1 MHVYSKLALI
11 ALVFLAYAASFAQ
24 STPQTLNTYS
34 KNGQPLYIE
43 GYIPHP
49 QAPENGV
56 RKVYLLIEKGII
68 KRRSF
73 KPFTVSS
80 TTRKITE
87 RAYGA
92 LLLSSGFIDLHGHL
106 KYNVIPLW
114 QEAHGQFGNR
124 FDWRSNS
131 SYKKNVTSY
140 LNNDALGDNTDSKS
154 LYCQTYHYAEI
165 KSLLGGVTSVQGL
178 GQDANCTAG
187 LLARNVEIASDY
199 DETTGIRVS
208 SEMINPSSTNYLQS
222 TIFPEIIINP
232 KTIDSIY
239 NEKIA
244 LASATATTIPSAFK
258 SFMELRTNYLKYFSR
273 IIPVGDIRGLI
284 AHLSEG
290 RPLDSYNRLE
300 YKIAR
305 ATGLAQK
312 GLIIVHGV
320 GLDDQDFKHAS
331 DNNISIVWSPFSNLL
346 LYGQTLNLTQALA
359 HGINISLGAD
369 WSPSGSKNLLD
380 EVKIAKKY
388 LALSQQSISDR
399 KLYEMMTINPA
410 KALKLENKIGQIA
423 ENYLADIVAFKLK
436 SFRKNPFTQIIDSDP
451 SDIQLVMVGG
461 EINIAKERFFKN
473 SKAAEYILSS
483 DEIEKN
489 HDCEPYKFTQFSNNS
504 VNYSDLVSRLKNVF
518 PVFDTATSC
527 NDDYYKKSTN
537 SISELMRNGQIST
550 NNTEDERK
558 FDSLQKQ
565 IEKITPTH

>member
-1 MHVYSKLALI
+1 MHVYSKLALTI
-11 ALVFLAYAASFAQ
+11 LTFISYATSYAQ
-24 STPQTLNTYS
+24 STPQNLNTYS

-49 QAPENGV
+49 QAPENAV

-68 KRRSF
+68 KRKSF
-73 KPFTVSS
+73 SPFSVSS
-80 TTRKITE
+80 STRKITE
-87 RAYGA
+87 KNYGS

-114 QEAHGQFGNR
+114 REAHGQFGNR

-140 LNNDALGDNTDSKS
+140 LNNDALGDNTDPNS

-165 KSLLGGVTSVQGL
+165 KALIGGVTSVQGL
-178 GQDANCTAG
+178 GQDTNCTAG

-208 SEMINPSSTNYLQS
+208 SEMINPSSTNYLQN
-222 TIFPEIIINP
+222 TVFPEIIINT
-232 KTIDSIY
+232 KSIDSIY
-239 NEKIA
+239 TEKIA
-244 LASATATTIPSAFK
+244 MASATATTIPSAFK
-258 SFMELRTNYLKYFSR
+258 SFMELRSNYLKYFSR
-273 IIPVGDIRGLI
+273 IIPVGDIRGFI
-284 AHLSEG
+284 AHLAEG
-290 RPLDSYNRLE
+290 RSLDSYNKLE

-320 GLDDQDFKHAS
+320 GLDDQDLKHAS
-331 DNNISIVWSPFSNLL
+331 ENNISIVWSPFSNLL
-346 LYGQTLNLTQALA
+346 LYGQTLNVTQALA

-388 LALSQQSISDR
+388 LTLSSQSISDR
-399 KLYEMMTINPA
+399 KLYEMMTTNPA
-410 KALKLENKIGQIA
+410 KALKLENKLGRIE

-436 SFRKNPFTQIIDSDP
+436 SFRKNPYTQIVDSNP

-461 EINIAKERFFKN
+461 EINIAKERFLKN
-473 SKAAEYILSS
+473 SKNAEYILSS
-483 DEIEKN
+483 DEIEKHN
-489 HDCEPYKFTQFSNNS
+489 DCKPYQLTQFSNKS
-504 VNYSDLVSRLKNVF
+504 IRYSDLTDHLKAVF
-518 PVFDTATSC
+518 PVFDTPTSC
-527 NDDYYKKSTN
+527 NDDYYKKSTAN
-537 SISELMRNGQIST
+537 ISELIHNGQIST
-550 NNTEDERK
+550 NDTENERK
-558 FDSLQKQ
+558 FDILQKQ
-565 IEKITPTH
+565 IERITPVR

>member
-1 MHVYSKLALI
+1 MSV
-11 ALVFLAYAASFAQ
+11 FAQ
-24 STPQTLNTYS
+24 SPMTFNIYS
-34 KNGQPLYIE
+34 RDHKPLYIE
-43 GYIPHP
+43 GYIPNP
-49 QAPENGV
+49 QSPETDV

-68 KRRSF
+68 KHKSF
-73 KPFTVSS
+73 YPFRVSS
-80 TTRKITE
+80 STHKITE
-87 RAYGA
+87 KTYGA
-92 LLLSSGFIDLHGHL
+92 LLLSPGFIDLHGHL

-124 FDWRSNS
+124 FDWRTNS

-165 KSLLGGVTSVQGL
+165 KALLGGVTSVQGL

-208 SEMINPSSTNYLQS
+208 SEMINPSSTNYLQN
-222 TIFPEIIINP
+222 TIFPEIVMNQ
-232 KTIDSIY
+232 KSVDSVYSDKLAI
-239 NEKIA
+239 
-244 LASATATTIPSAFK
+244 ASATATTIPSVFK

-290 RPLDSYNRLE
+290 RPLDPYNRLE

-312 GLIIVHGV
+312 GLIIVHGI
-320 GLDDQDFKHAS
+320 GLDNQDFKHAFE
-331 DNNISIVWSPFSNLL
+331 NNISIVWSPFSNLL
-346 LYGQTLNLTQALA
+346 LYGQTLNVTQALTY
-359 HGINISLGAD
+359 GINISLGAD

-388 LALSQQSISDR
+388 LALSQQLISDR
-399 KLYEMMTINPA
+399 KLYEMMTVNPA
-410 KALKLENKIGQIA
+410 KALKLENKIGRIE

-436 SFRKNPFTQIIDSDP
+436 SFRKNPFTQIVDADP

-461 EINIAKERFFKN
+461 DISIAKQRFFKN
-473 SKAAEYILSS
+473 SKSAEYIMPS
-483 DEIEKN
+483 DEIAKN
-489 HDCEPYKFTQFSNNS
+489 HDCEAYKFTQFSNNL
-504 VNYSDLVSRLKNVF
+504 VQYSDLVRRLKNVF
-518 PVFDTATSC
+518 PVFDTPTRC
-527 NDDYYKKSTN
+527 NDEYYKKSTD

-550 NNTEDERK
+550 NSTEDERK
-558 FDSLQKQ
+558 FDSLRKQ
-565 IEKITPTH
+565 IEKITPAY